1 MRIGDYLEGLI
12 LGLLISLALGLIAV
26 YVFGIFG
33 VFLGLAAAIYYA
45 VKTVLKAIEDQNKRM
60 EDMVKIMIDILLN
73 SQQTKESE

>member
-1 MRIGDYLEGLI
+1 MRISDHLEGLI
-12 LGLLISLALGLIAV
+12 LGLLISLVIGIIAV
-26 YVFGIFG
+26 YFFGIFG

-73 SQQTKESE
+73 SQQTEKSE

>member
-1 MRIGDYLEGLI
+1 MRISDYLEGLI

-73 SQQTKESE
+73 SQQTKENE

>member
-1 MRIGDYLEGLI
+1 MRISDYLEGLI

-33 VFLGLAAAIYYA
+33 VFLGLAVAIYYA

>member
-1 MRIGDYLEGLI
+1 MRISDYLEGLI